1 MILRPVLLA
10 AALILPIASS
20 IASPATAA
28 DLVIAMPN
36 WPSGQ
41 ASANILKLAIAEK
54 FGLDAE
60 VRELGTMLA
69 FAGMDSGE
77 VDIVPEVW
85 SPNFDDLVKRYGP
98 DGAKSVMLG
107 HIAVPAWQGLCAT
120 PDAGAAGIKDVSDLS
135 DPAKTALL
143 DTDGDGQGEVWI
155 GAETWKSTGIERVRA
170 NSYGYANTVALV
182 EAEEDVAMA
191 AVDAAVATGRPMVFY
206 CYAPHHVFKLHDLV
220 RLTEPA
226 YDPAKW
232 KIVAQSD
239 DPLWISKS
247 IAPVAWGPVEFHVA
261 WSASFAKE
269 HADVAAF
276 LEKVDFKPDEISA
289 MSYALQVD
297 GQSAADYAKVWV
309 EQNRTR
315 VQEWGQ

>member
-1 MILRPVLLA
+1 MLRRMLLA
-10 AALILPIASS
+10 AGSILALAGP
-20 IASPATAA
+20 TMAA

-41 ASANILKLAIAEK
+41 AGANILKYAIAKE

-69 FAGMDSGE
+69 FSGMDSGE
-77 VDIVPEVW
+77 IAAIPEVW
-85 SPNFDDLVKRYGP
+85 QPNFDDLVKRYGP
-98 DGAKSVMLG
+98 DGTKSVVLS
-107 HIAVPAWQGLCAT
+107 HLAVPAWQGLCAT
-120 PDAGAAGIKDVSDLS
+120 SDAAAVGIKDVSDLS

-143 DTDGDGQGEVWI
+143 DTDGDGTGEVWI
-155 GAETWKSTGIERVRA
+155 GASTWASTGIERVRA
-170 NSYGYANTVALV
+170 NSYGYAKGVTLV

-206 CYAPHHVFKLHDLV
+206 CYAPHHVFNLHDVV
-220 RLTEPA
+220 RLTEPP

-232 KIVAQSD
+232 NIVSQSD

-247 IAPVAWGPVEFHVA
+247 SAPVAWGPVEFHIA
-261 WSASFAKE
+261 YSTAFASK
-269 HADVAAF
+269 HPDVAAF
-276 LEKVDFKPDEISA
+276 MEKVDFKPEEISA

-297 GQSAADYAKVWV
+297 RQAPADFAKAWV
-309 EQNRTR
+309 EQNSER
-315 VQEWGQ
+315 VNGWRR